1 MMCKA
6 CTNVSGLLVLVAG
19 ILFLLIGLESIGE
32 HTGHLWAGILIG
44 VYGLGLLAH
53 GMNMCPKCKA

>member
-1 MMCKA
+1 MMCGFCKGF
-6 CTNVSGLLVLVAG
+6 SGLLILVAG

-32 HTGHLWAGILIG
+32 HAGHLWAGILLG

-53 GMNMCPKCKA
+53 GMNMCPKCK